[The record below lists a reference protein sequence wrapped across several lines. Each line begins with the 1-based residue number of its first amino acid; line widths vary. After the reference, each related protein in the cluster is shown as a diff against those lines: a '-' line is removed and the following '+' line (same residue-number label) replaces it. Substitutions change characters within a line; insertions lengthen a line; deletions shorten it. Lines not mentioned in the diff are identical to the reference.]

1 LRLYNGST
9 PLDLIGGITSVNNQD
24 PDFTNVVLENV
35 ATFNRIDIEAYYGQ
49 SSVSLNLNFTYNILS
64 SSRTTVIVESLQNPV
79 SPTQAV
85 NLQYLQN
92 NHNIVTVTT
101 GVSIGGGTIEDQRT
115 IIKRIGPNGSDRIVE
130 YFIRGTVTTS
140 LGEAVLTLPL
150 ALPNAFILVSPYRN
164 SPDGGGVD
172 VFYGFQTNN
181 SVYRVR
187 HDFATSSNN
196 RSFVAHI
203 IGYDIAD

>member
-9 PLDLIGGITSVNNQD
+9 SVGLSAGISSVNNQD

-35 ATFNRIDIEAYYGQ
+35 VTFNRIDIEAWYDL

-64 SSRTTVIVESLQNPV
+64 SSSTTVIVESLQDPV
-79 SPTQAV
+79 SLTQAV

-92 NHNIVTVTT
+92 NHNIVTATT
-101 GVSIGGGTIEDQRT
+101 GVNISGGTIQSQRT
-115 IIKRIGPNGSDRIVE
+115 IIKRIGPNGSDKIIE
-130 YFIRGTVTTS
+130 YFIRGTVTSS
-140 LGEAVLTLPL
+140 LGEAVLTLPS

-172 VFYGFQTNN
+172 VFYGFQTSN

-196 RSFVAHI
+196 TNFVAHI
-203 IGYDIAD
+203 IGYDVAD